1 MGSARDS
8 AKILDGAKVLDG
20 ARTILVVG
28 TSKPRR
34 ARSVALL
41 TKAGHHVVAVA
52 TTAEGMA
59 YVAAAP
65 PPLVVIDFAPHELE
79 AMAVCRRIKDDYP
92 DTFILQISPRIAEPA
107 DAPIEIEGCIDA
119 YLVDPID
126 PHEMVVLVRSLLR
139 LQKVEADLRDS
150 EERLLL
156 AQESAGLAILDWVI
170 PTNTFIHSD
179 NFADVFDLAPRGAD
193 VPLSPA
199 MLLERIHPQD
209 LDALLGE
216 FSHESLSAR
225 DFEKEFRIVCRDG
238 SVRWIASRGRL
249 FSGAGGIP
257 ERMLSLN
264 HDITQRKIAERANAE
279 LASIVASS
287 IDGILGVDLGGNV
300 TSWNIGA
307 ERLFGVAADQIIGR
321 PLAEALLGMTA
332 DDREAYRQHL
342 TDGNAHEFE
351 TRQTRADGQ
360 AIDISVTSAPMRAP
374 DGAIIGA
381 SLIVRDVSQQ
391 KQREDHVRFLMRELT
406 HRSKN
411 LLAVIQAM
419 ARQSLTRDI
428 NPGEFVR
435 RFTERLAGLAGSHDL
450 LSRVDWKGASLMELI
465 RSQLNHYM
473 DLFGTRILL
482 DGIDIAIRPE
492 AAQNIGIALHEL
504 STNAA
509 KYGAL
514 SNEDG
519 RVTIGWSVEQRKDR
533 MLTLT
538 WRETGGPPVVPP
550 TRKGFGHVVMDR
562 IAGRALGGQSAIS
575 FEPAGVVWTLDV
587 PAAAAVMD

>member
-1 MGSARDS
+1 M
-8 AKILDGAKVLDG
+8 
-20 ARTILVVG
+20 
-28 TSKPRR
+28 
-34 ARSVALL
+34 
-41 TKAGHHVVAVA
+41 AGHHVVAVA
-52 TTAEGMA
+52 TIDEALD
-59 YVAAAP
+59 YVASAA
-65 PPLVVIDFAPHELE
+65 PPLVVIDFEPRDLK
-79 AMAVCRRIKDDYP
+79 AMAACRRIKDEYP
-92 DTFILQISPRIAEPA
+92 DTFILQISPRIAEGT
-107 DAPIEIEGCIDA
+107 DAPDIETCIDA

-126 PHEMVVLVRSLLR
+126 PQEMLVLVRSLLR

-193 VPLSPA
+193 VPLSPV
-199 MLLERIHPQD
+199 MLLERIHPED

-216 FSHESLSAR
+216 FSDQSLTAR

-238 SVRWIASRGRL
+238 GIRWIASRGRL
-249 FSGAGGIP
+249 FSGPGGAP

-264 HDITQRKIAERANAE
+264 YDITQRKIAERANAE

-287 IDGILGVDLGGNV
+287 IDAIIGVDLSGSV

-307 ERLFGVAADQIIGR
+307 DRLFAIDAAHMIGR
-321 PLAEALLGMTA
+321 PLVDALLGMSVEEGE
-332 DDREAYRQHL
+332 DFRRHV
-342 TDGNAHEFE
+342 TDGSPHEFE
-351 TRQTRADGQ
+351 TRQTRTDGRV
-360 AIDISVTSAPMRAP
+360 IDIWVTSAPIRAP
-374 DGAIIGA
+374 NGAVIGA

-419 ARQSLTRDI
+419 ARQSLTRDV
-428 NPGEFVR
+428 NPAEFVR

-482 DGIDIAIRPE
+482 EGVDIAIRPE

-519 RVTIGWSVEQRKDR
+519 KVTIDWRFEQRAER

-538 WRETGGPPVVPP
+538 WRETGGPAVEPP

-562 IAGRALGGQSAIS
+562 IAGRALGGHSGIS
-575 FEPAGVVWTLDV
+575 FEPTGVVWTLDV
-587 PAAAAVMD
+587 PATAAIMD

>member
-1 MGSARDS
+1 MGPVGA
-8 AKILDGAKVLDG
+8 AGDGLGGSVLDSV
-20 ARTILVVG
+20 RTILVVG
-28 TSKPRR
+28 TSTSRR
-34 ARSVALL
+34 ARTVALL
-41 TKAGHHVVAVA
+41 TKAGHHVVALA
-52 TTAEGMA
+52 TTAEAEA
-59 YVAAAP
+59 YVAAAT
-65 PPLVVIDFAPHELE
+65 PPLVVIDFAPGDAE
-79 AMAVCRRIKDDYP
+79 ALAVCRRIKDQYP
-92 DTFILQISPRIAEPA
+92 DTFILQISRRIVEPA
-107 DAPIEIEGCIDA
+107 DAPVEIEACIDA

-126 PHEMVVLVRSLLR
+126 SYEMLVMVRSLLR

-179 NFADVFDLAPRGAD
+179 NFADVFDLAPRDSD

-199 MLLERIHPQD
+199 MLLERIHPED

-216 FSHESLSAR
+216 FSNQSLSAR

-238 SVRWIASRGRL
+238 NVRWIASRGRL
-249 FSGAGGIP
+249 FSGAGGSP

-264 HDITQRKIAERANAE
+264 YDITQRKIAERANAE

-287 IDGILGVDLGGNV
+287 IDAIIGVDLLGRV

-307 ERLFGVAADQIIGR
+307 ERLFGIEAAQIIGQ
-321 PLAEALLGMTA
+321 PLTDALPNLSSEE
-332 DDREAYRQHL
+332 REAYRQNL
-342 TDGNAHEFE
+342 SDGNPHEFE
-351 TRQTRADGQ
+351 TRQTRPDGQ
-360 AIDISVTSAPMRAP
+360 VVDMSVTSAPMRAA
-374 DGAIIGA
+374 DGYVIGA
-381 SLIVRDVSQQ
+381 SLIIRDVSQQ

-419 ARQSLTRDI
+419 ARQSLTRDV

-473 DLFGTRILL
+473 DLFGTRIILE
-482 DGIDIAIRPE
+482 GVDIAIRPE
-492 AAQNIGIALHEL
+492 AAQNVGIALHEL

-519 RVTIGWSVEQRKDR
+519 RVTIGWAFEQRAER

-538 WRETGGPPVVPP
+538 WRETGGPPVVAP

-562 IAGRALGGQSAIS
+562 IAGRALGGHSGIS
-575 FEPAGVVWTLDV
+575 FEPTGVVWTLDV